1 LKENKEMCF
10 GIIVGKDAS
19 YDGSV
24 LIGHNE
30 QNALNSYI
38 NFRKIP
44 RLKHGNGET
53 VNLQNRGRI
62 AQVPET
68 YSFLWSENPRESS
81 GDSYI
86 NEYGVTISSDA
97 CPGRDNR
104 NDEELEKEGQI
115 NDGGLFYMF
124 RRLVI
129 ERSKTAREAIDVAGK
144 LIEEKG
150 NFSSRTF
157 IIADPDEAWLLCAS
171 RGKQWVAQ
179 RVPDDKVVLL
189 PNVFIVGK
197 VDLEDKNNFI
207 ASPDIIDYAVKRE
220 WYDPDSGKPFRFD
233 EAYSA
238 EREILVDPRQWAGQ
252 SIVTKS
258 YIPKTPDR
266 RLPVAVTPA
275 QKMSIADILEV
286 LRFHSNEPEQAE
298 KIRKSGKFS
307 DKGLDMGSICFPVGQ
322 ETAVFQLRRN
332 LPVEIGCIYW
342 RISAEPCANVS
353 TPWYFGISETPSN
366 YYISNN
372 LKKILTVEHHFSKTD
387 NPLPADDKAWTAF
400 RNLQDKFDS
409 NRNFTQMTGL
419 DKYRNVVDNVL
430 EKWKNEERKLY
441 EEQCFIDKKALEL
454 YRKNKAAAVEYLTEY
469 SHAKA
474 ERALIMTKE
483 LIDKIA

>member
-1 LKENKEMCF
+1 MCF

-44 RLKHGNGET
+44 RLKHENGKSI
-53 VNLQNRGRI
+53 NLQNGGKI
-62 AQVPET
+62 PQIPET
-68 YSFLWSENPRESS
+68 YSFLWSENPGQSS

-86 NEYGVTISSDA
+86 NEFGVTISSDA
-97 CPGRDNR
+97 CPGRDDNR
-104 NDEELEKEGQI
+104 DKEELEKEGQLK
-115 NDGGLFYMF
+115 DGGLFYMF

-129 ERSKTAREAIDVAGK
+129 ERSKTAREAIDIAGK

-157 IIADPDEAWLLCAS
+157 IIADPTEAWLLCAS

-189 PNVFIVGK
+189 PNVFIVGEI
-197 VDLEDKNNFI
+197 DLEDKKNFI
-207 ASPDIIDYAVKRE
+207 ASSDIIEYAIKRG

-238 EREILVDPRQWAGQ
+238 ERETLIDSRQLSGQ

-266 RLPVAVTPA
+266 HLPVSVTPA
-275 QKMSIADILEV
+275 NKISIANILEV
-286 LRFHSNEPEQAE
+286 LRFHSNEPDQAK
-298 KIRKSGKFS
+298 KIRRNSIFS

-332 LPVEIGCIYW
+332 FPVEIGCVYW
-342 RISAEPCANVS
+342 RISAEPCANIL
-353 TPWYFGISETPSN
+353 TPWYLGISKTPSS
-366 YYISNN
+366 YYMSND
-372 LKKILTVEHHFSKTD
+372 LKKILTVEHHFSKAD
-387 NPLPADDKAWTAF
+387 NPQPGDEKAWTAF
-400 RNLQDKFDS
+400 RNLQDKVDS
-409 NRNFTQMTGL
+409 NRNFTKMTGL
-419 DKYRNVVDNVL
+419 EKYSNVVDSVL
-430 EKWKNEERKLY
+430 EKWKEEERKLY
-441 EEQCFIDKKALEL
+441 EEQYFIDKKVQEL
-454 YRKNKAAAVEYLTEY
+454 YIKNKVAAVEYLTNY
-469 SHAKA
+469 SHSKA
-474 ERALIMTKE
+474 DKALVMTKE